1 MLESPPAA
9 KLEEMP
15 PSDKDDEGGVNA
27 NRSSNRE
34 IIMATP
40 SRLRKPRLVEGERL
54 PSMVLLLLWR
64 LLLLLLW
71 ELLV

>member
-15 PSDKDDEGGVNA
+15 PSDDEGGVNA
-27 NRSSNRE
+27 NRSNNRE

-40 SRLRKPRLVEGERL
+40 SRLRKPRLVDGERL
-54 PSMVLLLLWR
+54 PSMLLLLK
-64 LLLLLLW
+64 LLLLGLL
-71 ELLV
+71 L